1 MPKLTVRIDSSLCI
15 TAANCVGIAPAIF
28 HINEEGL
35 AEVLD
40 RSGTPKGYEHTIEA
54 TDAEAALIEEAVE
67 SCPARAIS
75 VEGAG

>member
-1 MPKLTVRIDSSLCI
+1 MSKLTVRIDPSLCI

-28 HINEEGL
+28 HINEEGI

-40 RSGTPKGYEHTIEA
+40 RAGMPQGHEFTLEA

-75 VEGAG
+75 VKPA